1 MSFVVQIPF
10 LKLDRPRG
18 TFRMWCL
25 FFLKNAF
32 LLSQSFL
39 WAANLTSRYTV
50 WKVVPI
56 AILVFLKGTLD
67 ISLFSIFPPW
77 IKENNIE
84 SKGHISEG
92 NVMVN
97 IPEVPV
103 TPFVLFIWKL
113 FYSLNL
119 QRKDT
124 GQTVCG
130 NSQNF
135 LVEDP
140 LKRRTR
146 LKMQLI

>member
-1 MSFVVQIPF
+1 MSFVVQIHF

-25 FFLKNAF
+25 HIFFKERFPIVAKLP
-32 LLSQSFL
+32 LSSESDFQ
-39 WAANLTSRYTV
+39 V
-50 WKVVPI
+50 HC
-56 AILVFLKGTLD
+56 LKGAHSNSGLSERN
-67 ISLFSIFPPW
+67 IRHPLFSIFPPW

-84 SKGHISEG
+84 SKGLYFWRKCSG
-92 NVMVN
+92 KY
-97 IPEVPV
+97 PEVPV

-124 GQTVCG
+124 GQTVCS